1 MDAGAWISL
10 IAAVSSVIMMI
21 VSVIVILRS
30 SARDR
35 EKEIQLVKDDLKDRM
50 EKYAKDDRD
59 RRKAIYDEMNKRFKD
74 VDETYVRRDM
84 CKVLHNSLKESTDAI
99 RDDLRRLNEMDGG

>member
-1 MDAGAWISL
+1 MDWGTWIAILAS
-10 IAAVSSVIMMI
+10 VSSVITMA
-21 VSVIVILRS
+21 VGVVVVLRT

-35 EKEIQLVKDDLKDRM
+35 ERDLQAVKDDLKDRM
-50 EKYAKDDRD
+50 DAYAKDDRE
-59 RRKAIYDEMNKRFKD
+59 RRRAIYDELNKRFKE
-74 VDETYVRRDM
+74 VDEAYVRRDM